1 MTEARMQE
9 TLTYAPGTFCWV
21 ELGTSDSEAAKKFYT
36 GLFGWT
42 FDDKPTGPGMV
53 YTMLQKDGKDVGALY
68 ELMPEMKA
76 QGIPPHWLSY
86 ASVISADESATK
98 AKDLGANIMKG
109 PFDVMTVGR
118 MAVVQDPTGAV
129 FALWQ
134 AGTHQGAG
142 VVNVA
147 NSFCWNELMTTD
159 TKKAGDFYTGLFGWG
174 RDTQNFGPLEYTM
187 FSNNERPAGGMLQI
201 TPEMGPIPPN
211 WLVYFA
217 VDDCDA
223 KTQKAKE
230 LGAGVMKPPDDI
242 PNIGRFSILT
252 DPQGAAFALIKLEN
266 PEASAE
272 RKA

>member
-1 MTEARMQE
+1 MSEVRMQE
-9 TLTYAPGTFCWV
+9 TPDYKPGTFCWV
-21 ELGTSDSEAAKKFYT
+21 ELGTTASEAAKKFYT
-36 GLFGWT
+36 ALFGWT
-42 FDDKPTGPGMV
+42 FDDNPVGPGMV
-53 YTMLQKDGKDVGALY
+53 YTMLKQDGKDVGALY

-86 ASVISADESATK
+86 ASVASADESAAK
-98 AKDLGANIMKG
+98 AKELDATLMKE

-134 AGTHQGAG
+134 AGTHKGAG

-159 TKKAGDFYTGLFGWG
+159 TTRAGDFYTGLFGWG
-174 RDTQNFGPLEYTM
+174 KDTQNFGPLEYTM
-187 FSNNERPAGGMLQI
+187 FQNGERPAGGMLKI

-230 LGAGVMKPPDDI
+230 LGGSVMKPPDDI
-242 PNIGRFSILT
+242 PGIGRFSILT

-266 PEASAE
+266 LEAAAE